1 MKVLLLED
9 EFHAAQFLRQSILEL
24 DSTIEVLASLES
36 VADAIDWLNAHPMPD
51 LFFMD
56 IHLADDLSFE
66 LFRKVKITAPVIFTT
81 AYDQYAI
88 RAFKYNGIDYLLKPI
103 QQADLKRALDKVKQ
117 FTHQPQLNLEEI
129 ALLVSAAKEKKVFRE
144 RFLIPQG
151 EQLKLIATTQVA
163 WIESKA
169 GVSTL
174 ATKDGKKMVI
184 DFTLDQLEEELDPKL
199 FFRINRSLVV
209 ALDSIKKINQWFTRR
224 YKLEVQPATTE
235 EVIVSRERV
244 NDFNKWLEG

>member
-9 EFHAAQFLRQSILEL
+9 EFHAAQFLRQSILAV
-24 DSTIEVLASLES
+24 DSRIEVLASLES
-36 VADAIDWLNAHPMPD
+36 VADAVEWLKANPMPD

-66 LFRKVKITAPVIFTT
+66 VFRKVRITAPVVFTT

-103 QQADLKRALDKVKQ
+103 QQTELKQAIDKAKQ
-117 FTHQPQLNLEEI
+117 FTQQPQLNLDEI

-144 RFLIPQG
+144 RFLVPQG
-151 EQLKLIATTQVA
+151 EQLKLIATSQVA
-163 WIESKA
+163 WIESKG

-199 FFRINRSLVV
+199 FFRINRSLLVG
-209 ALDSIKKINQWFTRR
+209 LDSIKKINQWFTRR
-224 YKLEVQPATTE
+224 YKLEVQPPTEE

-244 NDFNKWLEG
+244 GDFNKWLEG